1 MKIYILINKGSIEGI
16 VYRFDVP
23 MEVNM
28 SSESTDNKV
37 SETIFAKSML
47 GMMMIAVAVSA
58 LVLGVVAVV
67 AMKSGTVES
76 ASSGASG
83 AAVVE
88 VTLTEFKVTFNP
100 SVVPAGDVTFDVT
113 NKGSVDHNLA
123 FPSMNARTAMLKS
136 GESAELVVEGL
147 EVGELDYLCEVAG
160 HSAAGMTGKL
170 SIVEAGA
177 AMDMVSSDMTSTM
190 SWQQMDKLMEE
201 VAMKYPAKT
210 LGSGNMELA
219 YTMSDDGYKVFN
231 LVAKVIP
238 WEVEPGKIVDGWSY
252 NGQIPGPV
260 MHANVG
266 DKIRIVLKNELPEST
281 SLHLHGVR
289 VPNSMD
295 GVDPYTQS
303 AITPGKTFTYEWT
316 ATEPSVGMYHSH
328 HNAQVQVPNG
338 LAGAILIGDW
348 KSMAMTAAAGRTQD
362 KDNKAEQEVV
372 MVLNDSG
379 NIGLSLNGKSF
390 PATSPYSLSIGE
402 SIVVHYYNEGNM
414 THPMHLH
421 QPSGYVVAHDG
432 KILESPFW
440 ADTLNVAPGER
451 WTVVYTAKD
460 AGVWAWHCH
469 ILTHAETPEGMR
481 YMVTALIV
489 K

>member
-1 MKIYILINKGSIEGI
+1 MSTESI
-16 VYRFDVP
+16 DNN
-23 MEVNM
+23 VN
-28 SSESTDNKV
+28 ESV
-37 SETIFAKSML
+37 FAKSLL

-67 AMKSGTVES
+67 AMNGGSTAES
-76 ASSGASG
+76 ASGSS
-83 AAVVE
+83 VVQ
-88 VTLTEFKVTFNP
+88 VTLTEFKVVFNP
-100 SVVPAGDVTFDVT
+100 SMVPAGDVTFAVT
-113 NKGSVDHNLA
+113 NSGSVDHNFA
-123 FPSMNARTAMLKS
+123 IPSLNARTAMLKA
-136 GESAELVVEGL
+136 GESAELEVKGL
-147 EVGELDYLCEVAG
+147 EVGEVEYLCEVAG
-160 HSAAGMTGKL
+160 HGAAGMTGKL
-170 SIVEAGA
+170 SVVESSG
-177 AMDMVSSDMTSTM
+177 DMNMASSDNAMMSSV
-190 SWQQMDKLMEE
+190 SWQQMDKMMED
-201 VAMKYPAKT
+201 VAMTYPAKT
-210 LGSGNMELA
+210 FGIGNAELA
-219 YTMSDDGYKVFN
+219 YTIDDDGYKVFS
-231 LVAKVIP
+231 LVAKIIP

-252 NGQIPGPV
+252 NGMIPGPI

-289 VPNSMD
+289 VPNAMD
-295 GVDPYTQS
+295 GVDPYTQKP
-303 AITPGKTFTYEWT
+303 IEPGATFTYEWT

-348 KSMAMTAAAGRTQD
+348 KTIAMAAAGGRTND
-362 KDNKAEQEVV
+362 ANNVAEQEVV

-379 NIGLSLNGKSF
+379 TIGLSLNGKSF
-390 PATSPYSLSIGE
+390 PATSPYSLAIGE
-402 SIVVHYYNEGNM
+402 SMVVHYYNEGNM

-421 QPSGYVVAHDG
+421 QPSGLVVAKDG
-432 KILESPFW
+432 KVLESPFW

-451 WTVVYTAKD
+451 WTVVYTPKD

>member
-1 MKIYILINKGSIEGI
+1 
-16 VYRFDVP
+16 
-23 MEVNM
+23 M
-28 SSESTDNKV
+28 STESTDRNV
-37 SETIFAKSML
+37 SESIFAKSML

-67 AMKSGTVES
+67 AMNGGSTAES
-76 ASSGASG
+76 ASGSS
-83 AAVVE
+83 VVQ
-88 VTLTEFKVTFNP
+88 VTLTEFKVSFNP
-100 SVVPAGDVTFDVT
+100 SVVTSGDVTFAIT
-113 NKGSVDHNLA
+113 NSGSVDHNFA
-123 FPSMNARTAMLKS
+123 IPSLNVRTAMLKA
-136 GESAELVVEGL
+136 GESVDLEVKGL
-147 EVGELDYLCEVAG
+147 EVGEVEYLCEVAG
-160 HSAAGMTGKL
+160 HSAAGMKGKL
-170 SIVEAGA
+170 SVVESSG
-177 AMDMVSSDMTSTM
+177 DMNMASSDNAMMSSV
-190 SWQQMDKLMEE
+190 SWQQMDKMMED
-201 VAMKYPAKT
+201 VAMTYPAKT
-210 LGSGNMELA
+210 FGTGNAELA
-219 YTMSDDGYKVFN
+219 YTMADDGYKVFS
-231 LVAKVIP
+231 LVAKIIP

-252 NGQIPGPV
+252 NGMIPGPI

-289 VPNSMD
+289 VPNAMD
-295 GVDPYTQS
+295 GVDPYTQKP
-303 AITPGKTFTYEWT
+303 IEPGATFTYEWT

-348 KSMAMTAAAGRTQD
+348 KSMAMAAAGGRTND
-362 KDNKAEQEVV
+362 ANNVAEQEVV

-379 NIGLSLNGKSF
+379 TIGLSLNGKSF
-390 PATSPYSLSIGE
+390 PATSPYSLAIGE
-402 SIVVHYYNEGNM
+402 SMVVHYYNEGNM

-421 QPSGYVVAHDG
+421 QPSGLVVAKDG
-432 KILESPFW
+432 KVLESPFW

-451 WTVVYTAKD
+451 WTVVYTPKD

>member
-1 MKIYILINKGSIEGI
+1 
-16 VYRFDVP
+16 
-23 MEVNM
+23 M
-28 SSESTDNKV
+28 STESTDNNV
-37 SETIFAKSML
+37 SESVFAKSLL

-67 AMKSGTVES
+67 AMNGGSTEVS
-76 ASSGASG
+76 ASGSS
-83 AAVVE
+83 VVQ
-88 VTLTEFKVTFNP
+88 VTLTEFKVVFNP
-100 SVVPAGDVTFDVT
+100 SVVPAGDVTFAVT
-113 NKGSVDHNLA
+113 NSGSVDHNFA
-123 FPSMNARTAMLKS
+123 IPSLNARTAMLKA
-136 GESAELVVEGL
+136 GESAELEVKGL
-147 EVGELDYLCEVAG
+147 EVGEVEYLCEVAG
-160 HSAAGMTGKL
+160 HGAAGMTGKL
-170 SIVEAGA
+170 SVVESSG
-177 AMDMVSSDMTSTM
+177 DMNMASSDNAMMSSV
-190 SWQQMDKLMEE
+190 SWQQMDKMMED
-201 VAMKYPAKT
+201 VAMTYPAKT
-210 LGSGNMELA
+210 FGIGNAELA
-219 YTMSDDGYKVFN
+219 YTIDDDGYKVFS
-231 LVAKVIP
+231 LVAKIIP

-252 NGQIPGPV
+252 NGMIPGPI

-289 VPNSMD
+289 VPNAMD
-295 GVDPYTQS
+295 GVDPYTQKP
-303 AITPGKTFTYEWT
+303 IEPGATFTYEWT
-316 ATEPSVGMYHSH
+316 ASEPSVGMYHSH

-348 KSMAMTAAAGRTQD
+348 KSIAMAAAGGRTND
-362 KDNKAEQEVV
+362 ANNVAEQEVV

-379 NIGLSLNGKSF
+379 TIGLSLNGKSF
-390 PATSPYSLSIGE
+390 PATSPYSLEIGE
-402 SIVVHYYNEGNM
+402 SMVVHYYNEGNM

-421 QPSGYVVAHDG
+421 QPSGLVVAKDG
-432 KILESPFW
+432 KVLESPFW

-451 WTVVYTAKD
+451 WTVVYTPKD

>member
-1 MKIYILINKGSIEGI
+1 MSTESIDNNIN
-16 VYRFDVP
+16 
-23 MEVNM
+23 
-28 SSESTDNKV
+28 ESV
-37 SETIFAKSML
+37 FAKSLL

-67 AMKSGTVES
+67 AMNGGSTEVS
-76 ASSGASG
+76 ASGSS
-83 AAVVE
+83 VVQ
-88 VTLTEFKVTFNP
+88 VTLTEFKVVFNP
-100 SVVPAGDVTFDVT
+100 SVVPAGDVTFAVT
-113 NKGSVDHNLA
+113 NSGSVDHNFA
-123 FPSMNARTAMLKS
+123 IPSLNARTAMLKA
-136 GESAELVVEGL
+136 GESAELEVKGL
-147 EVGELDYLCEVAG
+147 EVGEVEYLCEVAG
-160 HSAAGMTGKL
+160 HGAAGMTGKL
-170 SIVEAGA
+170 SVVESSGDMNMASSGN
-177 AMDMVSSDMTSTM
+177 AMMSSV
-190 SWQQMDKLMEE
+190 SWQQMDKMMED
-201 VAMKYPAKT
+201 VAMTYPAKT
-210 LGSGNMELA
+210 FGIGNAELA
-219 YTMSDDGYKVFN
+219 YTIDDDGYKVFS
-231 LVAKVIP
+231 LVAKIIP

-252 NGQIPGPV
+252 NGMIPGPI

-289 VPNSMD
+289 VPNAMD
-295 GVDPYTQS
+295 GVDPYTQKP
-303 AITPGKTFTYEWT
+303 IEPGATFTYEWT

-348 KSMAMTAAAGRTQD
+348 KSMAMAAAGGRTND
-362 KDNKAEQEVV
+362 ANNVAEQEVV

-379 NIGLSLNGKSF
+379 TIGLSLNGKSF
-390 PATSPYSLSIGE
+390 PATSPYSLAIGE
-402 SIVVHYYNEGNM
+402 SMVVHYYNEGNM

-421 QPSGYVVAHDG
+421 QPSGLVVAKDG
-432 KILESPFW
+432 KVLESPFW

-451 WTVVYTAKD
+451 WTVVYTPKD

>member
-1 MKIYILINKGSIEGI
+1 MTAE
-16 VYRFDVP
+16 
-23 MEVNM
+23 
-28 SSESTDNKV
+28 SSGDSKAND
-37 SETIFAKSML
+37 SIFAKSML

-67 AMKSGTVES
+67 AMNGGSTAES
-76 ASSGASG
+76 ASGSS
-83 AAVVE
+83 VVQ
-88 VTLTEFKVTFNP
+88 VTMTEFKVSFNP
-100 SVVPAGDVTFDVT
+100 SVVASGDVTFAIT
-113 NKGSVDHNLA
+113 NSGSVDHNFA
-123 FPSMNARTAMLKS
+123 IPSLNVRTAMLKA
-136 GESAELVVEGL
+136 GESVDLEVKGL
-147 EVGELDYLCEVAG
+147 EVGEVEYLCEVAG
-160 HSAAGMTGKL
+160 HSAAGMIGKL
-170 SIVEAGA
+170 SVVESGGDMGMASSGN
-177 AMDMVSSDMTSTM
+177 AMMSSV
-190 SWQQMDKLMEE
+190 SWQQMDKMMED

-210 LGSGNMELA
+210 FGTGNNELA
-219 YTMSDDGYKVFN
+219 YTMSDDGYKVFS

-252 NGQIPGPV
+252 NGMIPGPV

-289 VPNSMD
+289 VPNAMD
-295 GVDPYTQS
+295 GVDPYTQKP
-303 AITPGKTFTYEWT
+303 IEPGATFNYEWT
-316 ATEPSVGMYHSH
+316 AQEPSVGMYHSH

-348 KSMAMTAAAGRTQD
+348 KSIAMAAAGGRTHD
-362 KDNKAEQEVV
+362 ANNVAEQEVV

-379 NIGLSLNGKSF
+379 TIGLSLNGKSF
-390 PATSPYSLSIGE
+390 PATSPYSLAIGE
-402 SIVVHYYNEGNM
+402 SMVVHYYNEGNM

-421 QPSGYVVAHDG
+421 QPSGLIVAKDG
-432 KILESPFW
+432 KVLESPFW

-451 WTVVYTAKD
+451 WTVVYTPKD

>member
-1 MKIYILINKGSIEGI
+1 
-16 VYRFDVP
+16 
-23 MEVNM
+23 M
-28 SSESTDNKV
+28 STDSTDNKA
-37 SETIFAKSML
+37 SDSIFAKSML
-47 GMMMIAVAVSA
+47 GMMMIAVSVSA

-67 AMKSGTVES
+67 AMNGGSSTENSSS
-76 ASSGASG
+76 ASGAS
-83 AAVVE
+83 VVE
-88 VTLTEFKVTFNP
+88 VTLTEFKVAFNP
-100 SVVPAGDVTFDVT
+100 SVVPAGDVTFTVT
-113 NKGSVDHNLA
+113 NAGAVEHNFA
-123 FPSMNARTAMLKS
+123 IPSLNVRTAMLKA
-136 GESAELVVEGL
+136 GESESLEVKGL
-147 EVGELDYLCEVAG
+147 EVGEVDYLCEVAG
-160 HSAAGMTGKL
+160 HSAAGMSGTL
-170 SIVEAGA
+170 SVVEAGS
-177 AMDMVSSDMTSTM
+177 AMDMASSGDSMSSAM
-190 SWQQMDKLMEE
+190 SWQQMDKMMEE
-201 VAMKYPAKT
+201 VALKFPAKT
-210 LGSGNMELA
+210 IGTGNNELA
-219 YTMSDDGYKVFN
+219 YTMSDDGYKVFS
-231 LVAKVIP
+231 LVAKIIP

-252 NGQIPGPV
+252 NGMIPGPI

-281 SLHLHGVR
+281 ALHLHGVR

-295 GVDPYTQS
+295 GVDPYTQK
-303 AITPGKTFTYEWT
+303 AITPGGTFSYEWT

-348 KSMAMTAAAGRTQD
+348 KAMAMAAAGGRT
-362 KDNKAEQEVV
+362 KDANNIAEQEVV

-379 NIGLSLNGKSF
+379 TIGLSLNGKSF
-390 PATSPYSLSIGE
+390 PATSPYSLAIGE
-402 SIVVHYYNEGNM
+402 SMVVHYYNEGNM

-421 QPSGYVVAHDG
+421 QPSGLVVAHDG
-432 KILESPFW
+432 KVLESPFW

-451 WTVVYTAKD
+451 WTVVYTPKD

>member
-1 MKIYILINKGSIEGI
+1 
-16 VYRFDVP
+16 
-23 MEVNM
+23 M
-28 SSESTDNKV
+28 STESTDNNV
-37 SETIFAKSML
+37 SESVFAKSLL

-67 AMKSGTVES
+67 AMNGGSTAES
-76 ASSGASG
+76 ASGSS
-83 AAVVE
+83 VVQ
-88 VTLTEFKVTFNP
+88 VTLTEFKVVFNP
-100 SVVPAGDVTFDVT
+100 SVVPAGDVTFAVT
-113 NKGSVDHNLA
+113 NSGSVDHNFA
-123 FPSMNARTAMLKS
+123 IPSLNARTAMLKA
-136 GESAELVVEGL
+136 GESAELEVKSL
-147 EVGELDYLCEVAG
+147 EVGEVEYLCEVAG
-160 HSAAGMTGKL
+160 HGAAGMTGKL
-170 SIVEAGA
+170 SVVESSG
-177 AMDMVSSDMTSTM
+177 DMNMASSDNAMMSSV
-190 SWQQMDKLMEE
+190 SWQQMDKMMED
-201 VAMKYPAKT
+201 VAMTYPAKT
-210 LGSGNMELA
+210 FGIGNAELA
-219 YTMSDDGYKVFN
+219 YTIDDDGYKVFS
-231 LVAKVIP
+231 LVAKIIP

-252 NGQIPGPV
+252 NGMIPGPI

-289 VPNSMD
+289 VPNAMD
-295 GVDPYTQS
+295 GVDPYTQKP
-303 AITPGKTFTYEWT
+303 IEPGATFTYEWT

-348 KSMAMTAAAGRTQD
+348 KTIAMAAAGGRTND
-362 KDNKAEQEVV
+362 ANNVAEQEVV

-379 NIGLSLNGKSF
+379 TIGLSLNGKSF
-390 PATSPYSLSIGE
+390 PATSPYSLEIGE
-402 SIVVHYYNEGNM
+402 SMVVHYYNEGNM

-421 QPSGYVVAHDG
+421 QPSGLVVAKDG
-432 KILESPFW
+432 KVLESPFW

-451 WTVVYTAKD
+451 WTVVYTPKD

>member
-1 MKIYILINKGSIEGI
+1 
-16 VYRFDVP
+16 
-23 MEVNM
+23 
-28 SSESTDNKV
+28 
-37 SETIFAKSML
+37 
-47 GMMMIAVAVSA
+47 MIAVAVSA

-67 AMKSGTVES
+67 AMNGGSTAES
-76 ASSGASG
+76 ASGSS
-83 AAVVE
+83 VVQ
-88 VTLTEFKVTFNP
+88 VTLTEFKVVFNP
-100 SVVPAGDVTFDVT
+100 SVVPAGDVTFAVT
-113 NKGSVDHNLA
+113 NSGSVDHNFA
-123 FPSMNARTAMLKS
+123 IPSLKARTAMLKA
-136 GESAELVVEGL
+136 GESAELEVKGL
-147 EVGELDYLCEVAG
+147 EVGEVEYLCEVAG
-160 HSAAGMTGKL
+160 HGAAGMTGKL
-170 SIVEAGA
+170 SVVESSG
-177 AMDMVSSDMTSTM
+177 DMNMASSDNAMMSSV
-190 SWQQMDKLMEE
+190 SWQQMDKMMED
-201 VAMKYPAKT
+201 VAMTYPAKT
-210 LGSGNMELA
+210 FGIGNAELA
-219 YTMSDDGYKVFN
+219 YTIDDDGYKVFS
-231 LVAKVIP
+231 LVAKIIP

-252 NGQIPGPV
+252 NGMIPGPI

-289 VPNSMD
+289 VPNAMD
-295 GVDPYTQS
+295 GVDPYTQKP
-303 AITPGKTFTYEWT
+303 IEPGASFSYEWT

-348 KSMAMTAAAGRTQD
+348 KTIAMAAAGGRTND
-362 KDNKAEQEVV
+362 VNNVAEQEVV

-379 NIGLSLNGKSF
+379 TIGLSLNGKSF
-390 PATSPYSLSIGE
+390 PATSPYSLAIGE
-402 SIVVHYYNEGNM
+402 SMVVHYYNEGNM

-421 QPSGYVVAHDG
+421 QPSGLVVAKDG
-432 KILESPFW
+432 KVLESPFW

-451 WTVVYTAKD
+451 WTVVYTPKD

>member
-1 MKIYILINKGSIEGI
+1 MTAESSSDAK
-16 VYRFDVP
+16 
-23 MEVNM
+23 VND
-28 SSESTDNKV
+28 S
-37 SETIFAKSML
+37 IFAKSML

-67 AMKSGTVES
+67 AMNGGSTAES
-76 ASSGASG
+76 ASGSS
-83 AAVVE
+83 VVQ
-88 VTLTEFKVTFNP
+88 VTLTEFKVVFNP
-100 SVVPAGDVTFDVT
+100 SVVPAGDVTFAVT
-113 NKGSVDHNLA
+113 NNGSVDHNFA
-123 FPSMNARTAMLKS
+123 IPSLNVRTAMLKA
-136 GESAELVVEGL
+136 GESVDLEVKGL
-147 EVGELDYLCEVAG
+147 EVGEVEYLCEVAG
-160 HSAAGMTGKL
+160 HSAAGMIGKL
-170 SIVEAGA
+170 SVVESGGDMGMASSGN
-177 AMDMVSSDMTSTM
+177 AMMSSV
-190 SWQQMDKLMEE
+190 SWQQMDKMMED

-210 LGSGNMELA
+210 FGTGNNELA
-219 YTMSDDGYKVFN
+219 YTISDDGYKVFS

-252 NGQIPGPV
+252 NGMIPGPV

-289 VPNSMD
+289 VPNAMD
-295 GVDPYTQS
+295 GVDPYTQKP
-303 AITPGKTFTYEWT
+303 IEPGATFNYEWT
-316 ATEPSVGMYHSH
+316 AQEPSVGMYHSH

-348 KSMAMTAAAGRTQD
+348 KSIAMAAAGGRTHD
-362 KDNKAEQEVV
+362 ANNVAEQEVV

-379 NIGLSLNGKSF
+379 TIGLSLNGKSF
-390 PATSPYSLSIGE
+390 PATSPYSLAIGE
-402 SIVVHYYNEGNM
+402 SMVVHYYNEGNM

-421 QPSGYVVAHDG
+421 QPSGLIVAKDG
-432 KILESPFW
+432 KVLESPFW

-451 WTVVYTAKD
+451 WTVVYTPKD